1 MMLKLVSFEIEKKN
15 TVKHPYIINNV
26 YDNQLIAVIYIMTQ
40 KPVEIK
46 YKSQELGDRRDP
58 VGVQEEKS
66 SVKGAGRL
74 ITSLWTNNRKMKKIL
89 KTESDLMG
97 HPGSSCS
104 ARLSKE
110 HPQPDAALS
119 ARWKLICVL

>member
-1 MMLKLVSFEIEKKN
+1 MMLKLVSFEIRKKN

-46 YKSQELGDRRDP
+46 VQKSGAWRQKGPCRSS
-58 VGVQEEKS
+58 GGKKS

-74 ITSLWTNNRKMKKIL
+74 ITSLWTNNRKMKKIT
-89 KTESDLMG
+89 KNWSRT
-97 HPGSSCS
+97 
-104 ARLSKE
+104 
-110 HPQPDAALS
+110 
-119 ARWKLICVL
+119 